1 MKHIITISLILAGLA
16 LPLAAQILPSSPVD
30 PVIDGSFG
38 ATEYP
43 QVVQL
48 KDMRLGYA
56 LSRNG
61 QSLHFILEAP
71 ATGWVSVGLGSNR
84 MHGAHMIIGY
94 DALSSQVISEE
105 TGRGHG
111 HSPSSTKLLIQS
123 TIKESGGKT
132 TLEFSLPASTYSSGK
147 ELPLIV
153 AYGTQDNLRSKHKR
167 YDSHT
172 IAFQK

>member
-1 MKHIITISLILAGLA
+1 MKQLITISMILALFA
-16 LPLAAQILPSSPVD
+16 FPLFAQIIPSSPTDPSVD
-30 PVIDGSFG
+30 GLFG
-38 ATEYP
+38 TTEYP

-61 QSLHFILEAP
+61 QNLHIILEAP
-71 ATGWVSVGLGSNR
+71 TTGWVSVGLGSNR
-84 MHGAHMIIGY
+84 MNGAHMIIGY

-111 HSPSSTKLLIQS
+111 HSPSSTKLLVQS

-132 TLEFSLPASTYSSGK
+132 NLEFSLPASTYSSGN
-147 ELPLIV
+147 ELRLIV
-153 AYGTQDNLRSKHKR
+153 AYGTKDDLRSKHKR
-167 YDSHT
+167 YDSYT

>member
-1 MKHIITISLILAGLA
+1 MIKRITILIILVFLA
-16 LPLAAQILPSSPVD
+16 LPLAAQILPSAPVD

-71 ATGWVSVGLGSNR
+71 TTGWVSVGLVSNR
-84 MHGAHMIIGY
+84 MHGAHIIIGY

-111 HSPSSTKLLIQS
+111 HSPSSTKLLSQS
-123 TIKESGGKT
+123 AIKESGGKT
-132 TLEFSLPASTYSSGK
+132 TLEFSLPASNYSSGRD
-147 ELPLIV
+147 LRLIV
-153 AYGTQDNLRSKHKR
+153 AYGTQDNLRSKHLR